1 MSDKDSRSV
10 NLLVSLSKMIKKGG
24 EMYLS
29 DPNWSVM
36 FLSFASTHMPN
47 DHQNLSKYSD
57 DIDGLFEAL
66 VSSVN
71 ADNEIAKLRS
81 SMSQIVRKPGDSI
94 QTPLYRL
101 RSCYEM
107 LLHINFPDLELDKVK
122 IRSDNYCCNS
132 VKYLV
137 SPNTSKIIAEY
148 VFLKQQRSEH
158 LSLVK
163 TRGLSWAKLSLGWGW
178 S

>member
-1 MSDKDSRSV
+1 
-10 NLLVSLSKMIKKGG
+10 
-24 EMYLS
+24 
-29 DPNWSVM
+29 M
-36 FLSFASTHMPN
+36 FLSFASAHMPN

-57 DIDGLFEAL
+57 EVDGLFEQL

-71 ADNEIAKLRS
+71 ADAEIAKLRS
-81 SMSQIVRKPGDSI
+81 SMSHILRKPGDSV

-101 RSCYEM
+101 KTCYEM
-107 LLHINFPDLELDKVK
+107 LLQINFPDLELDKVK
-122 IRSDNYCCNS
+122 IQADNYCCNS

-148 VFLKQQRSEH
+148 VILKQQRSEH

-163 TRGLSWAKLSLGWGW
+163 LCNVFKISYFYGMIGSCFNVALHSIYPKLKNILYFYKYFGLII
-178 S
+178 

>member
-1 MSDKDSRSV
+1 
-10 NLLVSLSKMIKKGG
+10 
-24 EMYLS
+24 
-29 DPNWSVM
+29 M
-36 FLSFASTHMPN
+36 FLSFASAHMPN
-47 DHQNLSKYSD
+47 DHQNLMTYSD

-122 IRSDNYCCNS
+122 IWADNYCCNS

-148 VFLKQQRSEH
+148 VILKQQRSEH
-158 LSLVK
+158 L
-163 TRGLSWAKLSLGWGW
+163 R
-178 S
+178 